1 MARDL
6 IPPQSPAG
14 RPTPGAPRL
23 IELPPEPPRSEAQ
36 PSQVP
41 TKPSQYRNR
50 FGFLLGALAG
60 VVVAVAAIVAI
71 AASGGD
77 PAVNEGLAK
86 NFSKWQPTEKS
97 IDGGSSQIAQHVGS
111 HYKLANGSQ
120 LVMVKGA
127 PLQVL
132 DPDVKVALRPSP
144 GNISTIS
151 SDHGVLYTLNGLGPA
166 GSMQGGKPSKQRHQL
181 LRREALEL
189 ALYTFRYLP
198 DADMVV
204 TLLPPIFA
212 NGTAPTAATSP
223 SDVEQQAV
231 FFRPGDLRQQLQV
244 PLGLT
249 VPAKT
254 PVPETMG
261 GADGKRVDLLTE
273 SNLFHASFTHAQTG
287 EPYLV
292 LDRAS

>member
-6 IPPQSPAG
+6 IPPESPAG
-14 RPTPGAPRL
+14 RPVPGAPRF
-23 IELPPEPPRSEAQ
+23 IELPPEQPQAEAEVAEGPRR
-36 PSQVP
+36 PSA
-41 TKPSQYRNR
+41 YRNR

-60 VVVAVAAIVAI
+60 VVVAVAAIVLI
-71 AASGGD
+71 AVTKGD
-77 PAVNEGLAK
+77 PAVSEGLAK
-86 NFSKWQPTEKS
+86 HFSKWEPAEKS
-97 IDGGSSQIAQHVGS
+97 IDGGASQIAQHVGAQ
-111 HYKLANGSQ
+111 YKLGNGSQ

-144 GNISTIS
+144 GNIATMPA
-151 SDHGVLYTLNGLGPA
+151 DHAVLYTLNGLGPA
-166 GSMQGGKPSKQRHQL
+166 GSMQGGKPSKARHQL

-189 ALYTFRYLP
+189 ALYTFRYLKGV
-198 DADMVV
+198 DMVV

-212 NGTAPTAATSP
+212 NGSGPTASTTA
-223 SDVEQQAV
+223 SDVDQQAV
-231 FFRPGDLRQQLQV
+231 FYRPGDLRQQLQV

-254 PVPETMG
+254 PNPDTMG
-261 GADGKRVDLLTE
+261 GADGRRVDLLTE